1 MNRRRNELLGSL
13 RSQLTIIRIYIHFR
27 WRLMPRM
34 LRGVKDRSMVTTKAS
49 WDGSVTSAPFEIAP
63 TGLQK
68 MAHEEGECATARGPD
83 ILSVAF

>member
-1 MNRRRNELLGSL
+1 
-13 RSQLTIIRIYIHFR
+13 
-27 WRLMPRM
+27 M